1 MNNKKTL
8 IILVLVFVLVI
19 AGASVLYNKLGD
31 TVSHDQLATEPAST
45 DAQESTGQELIMAPD
60 FTVYDIN
67 GNEVHLSDYFC
78 VKAESREEAIEKA
91 KEKFDKWVSENF
103 AYSDYDE
110 VNVQDVLEGAEL

>member
-1 MNNKKTL
+1 MRDYE
-8 IILVLVFVLVI
+8 IEI
-19 AGASVLYNKLGD
+19 GAMV
-31 TVSHDQLATEPAST
+31 T
-45 DAQESTGQELIMAPD
+45 
-60 FTVYDIN
+60 
-67 GNEVHLSDYFC
+67 VHLSDYFC